1 MVKWA
6 AVRAAGPS
14 LLVGSSPS
22 SGQRADPTVATTV
35 TASGKL
41 AAMRGFGRWLDWLG
55 AHLTLRVIV
64 IAHHTRLPFGSLYNV
79 QRGIINRQRSVDST
93 SASGHGRHGRTRCC
107 PAPVAIGPAADIQSG
122 HSGGWALLE
131 GEDTL
136 PIILHIDDG
145 PFILGSGI
153 QGFVEATE

>member
-41 AAMRGFGRWLDWLG
+41 AAMRGLGRWLDWLG

-79 QRGIINRQRSVDST
+79 QRGIINRQRSVDFNVRFR
-93 SASGHGRHGRTRCC
+93 AWQARTDPLLRC
-107 PAPVAIGPAADIQSG
+107 IGPIVKGFGCRPHTAVPCRPAAG
-122 HSGGWALLE
+122 
-131 GEDTL
+131 
-136 PIILHIDDG
+136 
-145 PFILGSGI
+145 
-153 QGFVEATE
+153 V